1 MHDPFN
7 KYKFRTTILN
17 SKFGLLITLF
27 QFTQISFI
35 LVTWPANAGVVP
47 IFILTEGVVE
57 AGLRP
62 AGRRWDLTVN
72 TSKVGLCAVTAVA
85 TRLFQNT

>member
-1 MHDPFN
+1 MYITLLIKN
-7 KYKFRTTILN
+7 KYRATIL
-17 SKFGLLITLF
+17 KFILVY
-27 QFTQISFI
+27 

-47 IFILTEGVVE
+47 IFILTGGVIE

-72 TSKVGLCAVTAVA
+72 TSKVSLWAVTAVA
-85 TRLFQNT
+85 IRLFQNKYLG